1 MKNEKLKMKND
12 FYDYR
17 LQKGYST
24 RTIKSQD
31 SYIRRFNKWLTQS
44 EINLQSIGYQTVLS
58 FVSDER
64 KKGTA
69 PGNLRNRLQAI
80 RVYLDYQITTGI
92 LNDNPAANVKLQ
104 DRQHKSLL
112 PAIGEETLQTIYKT
126 FTIEEPKNE
135 YGKLLHQRDSVV
147 LGLLI
152 FQGLD
157 SGDLERLTVKDIS
170 LTDGTVY
177 IASSRKNAARTLKLE
192 SLQILSIHQ
201 YLTQTRNHLNENQ
214 IKTEQFF
221 IKSKI
226 NDMVS
231 AIITKLKTDY
241 PEIQNP
247 RHIRSSVI
255 MNWLK
260 KYHIRQVQYMAGHK
274 RVCSTERYRREDLH
288 DLTLQLQKYHPIK

>member
-1 MKNEKLKMKND
+1 MNED
-12 FYDYR
+12 FYSYR
-17 LQKGYST
+17 LGKGYST

-44 EINLQSIGYQTVLS
+44 EINLQSINYQAILS

-64 KKGTA
+64 KKGTV
-69 PGNLRNRLQAI
+69 PGNLRNQLQAI
-80 RVYLDYQITTGI
+80 RVYLDYQVTTGI

-112 PAIGEETLQTIYKT
+112 PAIDEETLLDIYKT
-126 FTIEEPKNE
+126 FTIEEPKNK
-135 YGKLLHQRDSVV
+135 YGKSLHQRDSVV

-157 SGDLERLTVKDIS
+157 SGDLQRLTVKDIN
-170 LTDGTVY
+170 LTDGTIY
-177 IASSRKNAARTLKLE
+177 IASSRKKAARMLKLE

-201 YLTQTRNHLNENQ
+201 YLTRTRILLNESQAN
-214 IKTEQFF
+214 TEQFF

-231 AIITKLKTDY
+231 AIVTKLKQNY
-241 PEIQNP
+241 PEIRNP

-260 KYHIRQVQYMAGHK
+260 K
-274 RVCSTERYRREDLH
+274 
-288 DLTLQLQKYHPIK
+288 